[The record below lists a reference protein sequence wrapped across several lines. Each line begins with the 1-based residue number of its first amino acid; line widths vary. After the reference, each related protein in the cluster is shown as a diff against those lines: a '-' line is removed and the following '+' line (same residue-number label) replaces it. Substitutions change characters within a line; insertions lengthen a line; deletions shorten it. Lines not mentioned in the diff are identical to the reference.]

1 MCFIFCTC
9 LDFLRSFYFLYL
21 IDFQIVLLPYPD
33 TSHFFRKRRENPALR
48 NGQAKQKNLRVM
60 LLTKD
65 PNNSASVNSSV
76 KRQKVK
82 TVDKSLSVYKV
93 YHF

>member
-1 MCFIFCTC
+1 MLHILHMFGLFEIF
-9 LDFLRSFYFLYL
+9 LFLISYQSLFAF
-21 IDFQIVLLPYPD
+21 LPYPD
-33 TSHFFRKRRENPALR
+33 TLHFFRKRRENPVLR
-48 NGQAKQKNLRVM
+48 NGQAKQKSLRVM

-65 PNNSASVNSSV
+65 PNNSASANSSV